1 MATIMDYL
9 SWRGDLSFSRDGFN
23 DIDALI
29 FALLSYLPFK
39 EIVPG
44 VDSSEDIPLK
54 KAAVEYAQKA
64 SKGELKTT
72 NFNPSASTS
81 FDAELVTLL
90 ESAASCYRFEG
101 VKLSKFEE
109 NSDLVIGRQF
119 GAITFTL
126 NNLERTKVAAFR
138 GTDNSLIG
146 WKEDFELAYK
156 EQIPAQES
164 AFQYLERAIGLFSS
178 PFTVC
183 GHSKGGNLAVYA
195 GSHIDILRQSRIN
208 RILNFDGP
216 GFDFSV
222 INPSAFTH
230 CEKKVANYIPEESM
244 VGLLLD
250 PVGKRTIVRSASRF
264 IGQHDAFNWEVER
277 TKFVKGK
284 LSSTAKMLEHTLK
297 NWLTEISIPER
308 QTFLEALFEIMG
320 ASEGTAIKFDPQE
333 NMREIKNILVKYVK
347 LDTKT
352 KVMLTQVFMSLS
364 SQTRRTLAATLK
376 EKLPKIH

>member
-1 MATIMDYL
+1 MGKLMDYL
-9 SWRGDLSFSRDGFN
+9 YWRGDLSLSRDGFN
-23 DIDALI
+23 DIDTLI
-29 FALLSYLPFK
+29 LALLSYLPFK

-54 KAAVEYAQKA
+54 KAAAEYALKA
-64 SKGELKTT
+64 AKGELKTT
-72 NFNPSASTS
+72 SFNPSASTS
-81 FDAELVTLL
+81 FDAALVKLL
-90 ESAASCYRFEG
+90 ETAAECHRFED
-101 VKLSKFEE
+101 VRLSKFEE

-138 GTDNSLIG
+138 GTDNSLVG

-156 EQIPAQES
+156 EQTPAQES
-164 AFQYLERAIGLFSS
+164 AYRYLERAIGLFSS

-195 GSHIDILRQSRIN
+195 GSHIDILRQSRIS

-222 INPSAFTH
+222 ISPSAFTH
-230 CEKKVANYIPEESM
+230 CEKKVVNYIPEESM

-250 PVGKRTIVRSASRF
+250 PVGKRTVLRSESRL
-264 IGQHDAFNWEVER
+264 IGQHDAFNWQVER
-277 TKFVKGK
+277 TKFEKGK
-284 LSSTAKMLEHTLK
+284 LASTARLLEQTLK
-297 NWLTEISIPER
+297 TWLTEISIAER
-308 QTFLEALFEIMG
+308 ETFLEALFEIMG

-333 NMREIKNILVKYVK
+333 NMKEIKNILVKYVK

-352 KVMLTQVFMSLS
+352 KILLTQVFMSLS
-364 SQTRRTLAATLK
+364 SQTRKTLTATLK
-376 EKLPKIH
+376 EKLPRIH